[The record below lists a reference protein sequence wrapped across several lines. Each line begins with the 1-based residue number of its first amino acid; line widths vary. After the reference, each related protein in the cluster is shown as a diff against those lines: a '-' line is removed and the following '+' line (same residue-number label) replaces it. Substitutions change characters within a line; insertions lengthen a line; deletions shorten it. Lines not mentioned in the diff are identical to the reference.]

1 MQKIVRNDVTMTG
14 DLKKRIRCERLWK
27 KVVAPEVAAGAIR
40 DGDRIGTH
48 GATFCGYP
56 KATFKALAERVK
68 QGEKIKVQMW
78 TASLVGEEA
87 DGVLASCGAISKRLG
102 SHADPTLRKQINSR
116 QVLCNDVRA
125 EMLPQYV
132 QRGVFG
138 NLDVAVIDAVAI
150 DEHGNI
156 IPSASPADA
165 CFLVQSAKKV
175 IVEIDH
181 SQPLG
186 LEGFHDIYPLAPP
199 PGGAPIPLRRSY
211 ERIGTPY
218 IPAGLDRIDYIV
230 ESSIPQK
237 LPPKRDPD
245 EEGMR
250 IAGNLLQFFR
260 NEVATGR
267 LGKNLLP
274 LESGLGNVA
283 DAVLRQLGESE
294 FEDLEIFTAVLGDS
308 ALDLAD
314 RGKLK
319 AANGCACFFSAEG
332 WERFC
337 GHLDRY
343 RDRIIFRP
351 LEITNS
357 PELCYRLGVIGL
369 NGVVEIDLYGHVNSS
384 HIMGSRLL
392 AGVGGAGVF
401 ASNGSISIFL
411 TPSSSGKGKVSTV
424 VPMVSH
430 VDVTEHNVDVVVT
443 EQGYADL
450 RGLAPH
456 ERALAM
462 IERCSH
468 PDYRPLLM
476 DYYRK
481 AEKGAGGHEPHLL
494 EEAFSFHERF
504 GKGGSM
510 R

>member
-1 MQKIVRNDVTMTG
+1 MDET
-14 DLKKRIRCERLWK
+14 LKKRIRNEKLWK
-27 KVVAPEVAAGAIR
+27 KVVSPEVAAKAIQ

-56 KATFKALAERVK
+56 KATFRALAERIK

-78 TASLVGEEA
+78 SASLVGEDA
-87 DGVLASCGAISKRLG
+87 DGALAACGGTSKRLG
-102 SHADPTLRKQINSR
+102 SHADTTLRAQINNR
-116 QVLCNDVRA
+116 QVLCNDIRG

-138 NLDVAVIDAVAI
+138 KLDVAVIDAAAI
-150 DEHGNI
+150 DENGNI

-165 CFLVQSAKKV
+165 CFMVQSAKKV

-186 LEGFHDIYPLAPP
+186 LEGFHDIYPLPPP
-199 PGGAPIPLRRSY
+199 PGAPPIPLRRSY
-211 ERIGTPY
+211 ERIGKPF
-218 IPAGLDRIDYIV
+218 IPAGFDRIDYIV
-230 ESSIPQK
+230 ESKVPQK

-245 EEGMR
+245 EEGMM
-250 IAGNLLQFFR
+250 IARNLLAFFR
-260 NEVATGR
+260 KEVAAGR

-294 FEDLEIFTAVLGDS
+294 FEDLEIFTAVIGDS

-314 RGKLK
+314 KEKLK
-319 AANGCACFFSAEG
+319 AASGCACFFSSEG

-337 GHLDRY
+337 NNLDRY
-343 RDRIIFRP
+343 RERIIFRP

-369 NGVVEIDLYGHVNSS
+369 NGVVEMDIYGHINSS
-384 HIMGSRLL
+384 HIMGNRLL

-401 ASNGSISIFL
+401 ASNGTTSIFL
-411 TPSSSGKGKVSTV
+411 TPSSSGKGKVSAV

-430 VDVTEHNVDVVVT
+430 VDITEHNVDVVVT

-450 RGLAPH
+450 RGMAPH
-456 ERALAM
+456 ERA
-462 IERCSH
+462 IEIIEKCSH
-468 PDYRPLLM
+468 PDFRPLLM
-476 DYYRK
+476 EYFRK
-481 AEKGAGGHEPHLL
+481 AEKEAGGHEPHLL
-494 EEAFSFHERF
+494 AEAFSFHERF
-504 GKGGSM
+504 KKTGSM
-510 R
+510 K

>member
-1 MQKIVRNDVTMTG
+1 MDE
-14 DLKKRIRCERLWK
+14 DLKKRIRNEKLWK
-27 KVVAPEVAAGAIR
+27 KVVAPEVAARAIR

-56 KATFKALAERVK
+56 KVTFKALAERIK
-68 QGEKIKVQMW
+68 QGEKIKVEIW
-78 TASLVGEEA
+78 SASLVGEDA
-87 DGVLASCGAISKRLG
+87 DGALASCGGISRRLG
-102 SHADPTLRKQINSR
+102 SHADTTLRAQINNR
-116 QVLCNDVRA
+116 QVLCNDVRG

-138 NLDVAVIDAVAI
+138 KLDVAVIDAAAI
-150 DEHGNI
+150 DENGNI
-156 IPSASPADA
+156 IPSVSPADA
-165 CFLVQSAKKV
+165 CFLVQAAEKV

-186 LEGFHDIYPLAPP
+186 LEGFHDIFPLAPP
-199 PGGAPIPLRRSY
+199 PETQAIPLRRAY

-218 IPAGLDRIDYIV
+218 IPAGFDKIDYIV
-230 ESSIPQK
+230 ESHVPQK
-237 LPPKRDPD
+237 LPPRRDPD
-245 EEGMR
+245 EEGMM
-250 IAGNLLQFFR
+250 IARNLLQFFR
-260 NEVATGR
+260 KEVASGR

-283 DAVLRQLGESE
+283 DAVLRQLGDSE
-294 FEDLEIFTAVLGDS
+294 FEDIEIFTAVIGDS

-337 GHLDRY
+337 NHLDRY
-343 RDRIIFRP
+343 KDRIIFRP
-351 LEITNS
+351 IEITNS
-357 PELCYRLGVIGL
+357 PELVYRLGVIGL
-369 NGVVEIDLYGHVNSS
+369 NGLVEADIYGHVNSS
-384 HIMGSRLL
+384 HITGTRLL

-401 ASNGSISIFL
+401 ASNGAISIFL
-411 TPSSSGKGKVSTV
+411 TPSSSAKGKVSAV

-430 VDVTEHNVDVVVT
+430 VDITEHNVDVVVT

-456 ERALAM
+456 QRAVEM
-462 IERCSH
+462 IEKCSH

-476 DYYRK
+476 DYFRR
-481 AEKGAGGHEPHLL
+481 AEKEVGGHEPHLL
-494 EEAFSFHERF
+494 GEAFSFHERF
-504 GKGGSM
+504 KKTGSM
-510 R
+510 K

>member
-1 MQKIVRNDVTMTG
+1 MDEN
-14 DLKKRIRCERLWK
+14 LKKRIRNEKLWS
-27 KVVAPEVAAGAIR
+27 KVVSPEAAAAAIK

-68 QGEKIKVQMW
+68 GGDKIKVQMW
-78 TASLVGEEA
+78 SASLVGEDA
-87 DGVLASCGAISKRLG
+87 DGALAAVGATAKRLG
-102 SHADPTLRKQINSR
+102 SHADMTLRGQINKR
-116 QVLCNDVRA
+116 EVLCNDIRA

-132 QRGVFG
+132 QRGIFG
-138 NLDVAVIDAVAI
+138 KLDVAVIDATAI
-150 DEHGNI
+150 DENGNI
-156 IPSASPADA
+156 IPSASVADA

-175 IVEIDH
+175 IVEIDY
-181 SQPLG
+181 SQPAE
-186 LEGFHDIYPLAPP
+186 LEGFHDIYPLSPP
-199 PGGAPIPLRRSY
+199 PGTPPIPLRRSY
-211 ERIGTPY
+211 DRIGTPY
-218 IPAGLDRIDYIV
+218 IPAGIDRIDCIV
-230 ESSIPQK
+230 ESKVPQR
-237 LPPKRDPD
+237 LPKGRDPD

-260 NEVATGR
+260 KEVSAGR
-267 LGKNLLP
+267 LGRNLLP

-294 FEDLEIFTAVLGDS
+294 FEDLEIFTAVIGDS

-319 AANGCACFFSAEG
+319 AASGCACFFSSEG

-337 GHLDRY
+337 GNLDRY
-343 RDRIIFRP
+343 RGKIIFRP

-369 NGVVEIDLYGHVNSS
+369 NGVVEMDIYGHINSS

-430 VDVTEHNVDVVVT
+430 VDVTEHNVDVIVT

-456 ERALAM
+456 ERANEI
-462 IERCSH
+462 IEKCAH
-468 PDYRPLLM
+468 PEYRPLLM
-476 DYYRK
+476 EYYRK
-481 AEKGAGGHEPHLL
+481 AEKEGGGHEPQLL
-494 EEAFSFHERF
+494 WEAFSFHDRF
-504 GKGGSM
+504 KKTGSM
-510 R
+510 K